1 MREKIILF
9 FKLAVFY
16 SLKKLESATL
26 DLDSGEGILAVVSSE
41 ERKFSVEMFLK
52 DQMQSWWFAMFA
64 CLQQFEA
71 YEHLIYQLE

>member
-16 SLKKLESATL
+16 SLKKLLSATL

-52 DQMQSWWFAMFA
+52 DQMKS
-64 CLQQFEA
+64 
-71 YEHLIYQLE
+71 